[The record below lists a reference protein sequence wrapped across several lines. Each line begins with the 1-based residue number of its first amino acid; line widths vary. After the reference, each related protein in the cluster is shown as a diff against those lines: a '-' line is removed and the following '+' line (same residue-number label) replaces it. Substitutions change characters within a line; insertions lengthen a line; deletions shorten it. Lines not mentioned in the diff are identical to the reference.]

1 MKRFIKWTLIII
13 PALAV
18 LFYLV
23 LLAGLWAMQ
32 ERLMFG
38 RADTEIREMPDA
50 RGWSYEEV
58 WCDVD
63 GEKTHGWWIPLEN
76 ERGAIL
82 FSHGSGRNIS
92 GYLEDVA
99 LYREAGFS
107 VLLYDYGGYGAS
119 GGAAS
124 EARCYADARAMWD
137 YLVDVRKMSAD
148 RIVLAGSSMGGGVT
162 LGLAVQVSPA
172 ALILE
177 STFTSVPDVLSEAYP
192 FIPARWICRIQFR
205 NIDRIGQLRC
215 PVMVVHSREDRV
227 VPFGHGRKLFETA
240 NVPKVFVEISGAH
253 HGGKFSSRDIYL
265 RHLVEFVENHYQPR

>member
-1 MKRFIKWTLIII
+1 MKRIIKWTLIVI

-18 LFYLV
+18 LLYLV

-50 RGWSYEEV
+50 RGWTYEDV

-76 ERGAIL
+76 ARGTIL
-82 FSHGSGRNIS
+82 FAHGSGRNIS

-205 NIDRIGQLRC
+205 NMTGSGSCVVRSWWCTAGRIGWFLLAMAENCLRQLTC
-215 PVMVVHSREDRV
+215 PRYSLKSVAPIMAGSSVH
-227 VPFGHGRKLFETA
+227 G
-240 NVPKVFVEISGAH
+240 ISTCA
-253 HGGKFSSRDIYL
+253 IW
-265 RHLVEFVENHYQPR
+265 